1 MFDLFYL
8 FVPELIALV
17 LAKLIGGISIP
28 PFMLML
34 VCFMIWKSLRTA
46 RERTRSRIK
55 QLLVAGTGALYE
67 LGAIISIHTGCCT
80 ESYAI
85 RLMVG
90 GLLFGTAAMY
100 VSRLLEQNLKTRK
113 AVLGTLFAGCCFAV
127 LAALAFRFLG
137 KPING
142 SYNWLKLNG
151 VSVQLS
157 ELYKPMLAVF
167 FAVFTVKLRRIEL
180 FYALSALVCLL
191 LVVVLKETGT
201 AMVFVVS
208 VLVLG
213 LCFAEREEGTGL
225 SGFCRS
231 VKLPIIGIAVF
242 AAGLFAVY
250 QYSEYKVK
258 HHPDIQ
264 LNTELREYVTTNETC
279 RKAIYLFERTHS
291 CSDQILS
298 ARSALKQAGIVKL
311 QAQYHPFHN
320 AAVKELISDYNYAV
334 MCSTFGWL
342 IPAAAVGAFVCC
354 LMFMLFLLRKNKTL
368 SGRMAQCCIVLFL
381 AEILFHIGGL
391 YFLPFTGIT
400 LPFSSYGGSALACG
414 SMMIGVIY
422 NGKLERLYDEHAQL
436 KSMFFRR
443 KRERALRLQNAA
455 RRHRRTDLKQSPLAV
470 PNNRQCYNLKYK
482 EAVRNVLAAGK
493 EVHDHE
499 EDAQPLRIRSGNRAD
514 RGTSNGSADGIRTD
528 HCVGQRNGLSG
539 DQCH

>member
-8 FVPELIALV
+8 LIPELIALV

-28 PFMLML
+28 SFMLML
-34 VCFMIWKSLRTA
+34 VCFMFWKSLLTA
-46 RERTRSRIK
+46 RARTRSRVK
-55 QLLVAGTGALYE
+55 QLLIAGTGALYE
-67 LGAIISIHTGCCT
+67 LGAIVSIHTGCCT
-80 ESYAI
+80 EKYAFS
-85 RLMVG
+85 LMLG
-90 GLLFGTAAMY
+90 GILFGTIAAN
-100 VSRLLEQNLKTRK
+100 VTRLLERNLKSRK
-113 AVLGTLFAGCCFAV
+113 VVLGTLLAGCCFAV
-127 LAALAFRFLG
+127 LAALAFRFFG
-137 KPING
+137 RPING

-167 FAVFTVKLRRIEL
+167 FAVLTVKFRRIEL
-180 FYALSALVCLL
+180 FYALAALICVL
-191 LVVVLKETGT
+191 LVAVLKETGT

-213 LCFAEREEGTGL
+213 LCFAEREKGKDF

-231 VKLPIIGIAVF
+231 VTLPMIGIAVLLV
-242 AAGLFAVY
+242 GLHAVY

-264 LNTELREYVTTNETC
+264 LDTELHEFVTTNEEC

-298 ARSALKQAGIVKL
+298 ARSVLKQAGIVKL

-320 AAVKELISDYNYAV
+320 AAVKELTSDYNYAV

-342 IPAAAVGAFVCC
+342 IPVVTVGTFVCC
-354 LMFMLFLLRKNKTL
+354 LAFMLFLLRKDKTL

-391 YFLPFTGIT
+391 FFLPFTGIT
-400 LPFSSYGGSALACG
+400 LPFSSYGGSALVCG

-422 NGKLERLYDEHAQL
+422 NSKFECLSEERAKLKAL
-436 KSMFFRR
+436 FFRQ
-443 KRERALRLQNAA
+443 KKEWEMRARNAA
-455 RRHRRTDLKQSPLAV
+455 QRRRAGLRRDLLTE
-470 PNNRQCYNLKYK
+470 PNNRQCYSMKYK
-482 EAVRNVLAAGK
+482 EAVRKAFPAGK

-514 RGTSNGSADGIRTD
+514 RCVGDGSADRICADR
-528 HCVGQRNGLSG
+528 CVGQRNGLSG